1 MHIGA
6 RSLKEKRLQ
15 ACQNT
20 QGQKSCVNMPMNIS
34 WKCRCYKSL
43 SINKKIMTSEMTLLS
58 DNALIALRPT
68 RDAVR
73 LHVNVH

>member
-20 QGQKSCVNMPMNIS
+20 QGSEKLCQHAYEYFMEMQMLQKSFYQQEDHDFRNDP
-34 WKCRCYKSL
+34 
-43 SINKKIMTSEMTLLS
+43 
-58 DNALIALRPT
+58 
-68 RDAVR
+68 AV
-73 LHVNVH
+73 